1 MTYQS
6 KGFVE
11 TRRDL
16 ETTED
21 EISAGSIVA
30 NTSVREF
37 PITPGSSEFNRGL
50 NVKFQGK
57 GKFVVEHVK

>member
-16 ETTED
+16 ETMED
-21 EISAGSIVA
+21 EISAGSIVV
-30 NTSVREF
+30 NTLVREF
-37 PITPGSSEFNRGL
+37 PMM
-50 NVKFQGK
+50 
-57 GKFVVEHVK
+57 